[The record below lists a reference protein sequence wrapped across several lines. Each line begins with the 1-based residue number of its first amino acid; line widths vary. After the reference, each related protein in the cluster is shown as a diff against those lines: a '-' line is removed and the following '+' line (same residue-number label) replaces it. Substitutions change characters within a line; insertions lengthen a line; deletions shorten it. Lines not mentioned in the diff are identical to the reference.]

1 MQLHNDESVKRA
13 QRKSGE
19 LQEVDETKRENRFLG
34 STDMCVSRV
43 GLGGNKI
50 SASAGMDV
58 GRLLNQALDA
68 GINVIDTAECYGES
82 EELIGRTLAYRRDD
96 YYLFTKCGHAD
107 GFDLPDWHPDVI
119 ERSIERSLERLRTDH
134 LDLVQLH
141 TCSQRVFQQSEMVEV
156 LQRVRKAGKVRY
168 LGYSGDRN
176 DALSA
181 IKSNLFDTVQ
191 VTVNIADQEAID
203 GIIPAAVERGMGIIA
218 KQALART
225 AWKDGASSND
235 PVRRAYAKR
244 LKQLDYDFLAG
255 EDTAAVDTTLRFPLS
270 VPGINV
276 VLIGTTSPNHFQQ
289 NMSSLQAGPLPK
301 EQFEAI
307 RARWHAVTW
316 WRRSLPGSRLGWH
329 ART

>member
-1 MQLHNDESVKRA
+1 MESHVDESIKREWRETSLS
-13 QRKSGE
+13 QNSG
-19 LQEVDETKRENRFLG
+19 ETKRERRFLG

-58 GRLLNQALDA
+58 GQLLNQALDA
-68 GINVIDTAECYGES
+68 GINVIDTAECYGVS
-82 EELIGRTLAYRRDD
+82 EEMIGRTLAHRRDD

-107 GFDLPDWHPDVI
+107 GFDLPDWHPQVI
-119 ERSIERSLERLRTDH
+119 EQSIERSLRRLRTDH

-141 TCSQRVFQQSEMVEV
+141 TCSRQVFQQSEVVEA

-181 IKSNLFDTVQ
+181 IKSGLFDTLQ
-191 VTVNIADQEAID
+191 ITVNIADQEAID
-203 GIIPAAVERGMGIIA
+203 RIIPAATEKGMGIIA

-225 AWKDGASSND
+225 AWRDGVSSND
-235 PVRRAYAKR
+235 PTRRAYAKR
-244 LKQLDYDFLAG
+244 LKQLDYGFLAG
-255 EDTAAVDTTLRFPLS
+255 EHTAAVDMALRFPLS
-270 VPGINV
+270 VPGVDV
-276 VLIGTTSPNHFQQ
+276 VLIGTTSPDHFRQ
-289 NMSSLQAGPLPK
+289 NMSSLQAGPLPE
-301 EQFEAI
+301 EQFAAI
-307 RARWHAVTW
+307 RARWHAITW
-316 WRRSLPGSRLGWH
+316 WRRGLPGSRLGWH